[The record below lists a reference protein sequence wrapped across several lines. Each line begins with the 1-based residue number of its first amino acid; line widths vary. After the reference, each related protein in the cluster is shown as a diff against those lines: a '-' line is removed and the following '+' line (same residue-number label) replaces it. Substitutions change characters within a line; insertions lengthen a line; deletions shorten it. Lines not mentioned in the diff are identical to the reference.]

1 MTEEEIETREEAY
14 HREEDARIQSVLN
27 RLTAHPYFYEAAR
40 YGREELEG
48 IVWRAIA
55 EEKIEGEISVEELLE
70 SMGDKG
76 LLGGQWD
83 EIVDSWREHFREF
96 DRLIDKEMRS
106 EERQQKA

>member
-1 MTEEEIETREEAY
+1 MTEDEMEKEEESW
-14 HREEDARIQSVLN
+14 HQKEDARIQSVLD
-27 RLTAHPYFYEAAR
+27 RLTAHPGFYEAAR